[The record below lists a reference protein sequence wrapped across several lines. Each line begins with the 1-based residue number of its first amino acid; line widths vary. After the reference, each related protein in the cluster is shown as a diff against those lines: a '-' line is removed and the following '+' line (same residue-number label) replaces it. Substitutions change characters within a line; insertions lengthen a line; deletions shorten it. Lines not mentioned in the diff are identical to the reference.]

1 MFPVEIR
8 TDRLRLRRATREVV
22 PSLELYEHG
31 REGAAGVEDVTRY
44 VTWDP
49 YRSPKEAA
57 DFLRRIE
64 DRWEAGESAVY
75 AVFPREGEDG
85 AGTFAGTAGLH
96 FQWDRDVAAF
106 GVWLRKPFWGR
117 GYAGERARAFF
128 EVAFDELDVSLCA
141 AEAIPANE
149 RSVRAIE
156 RYVEAAGGR
165 RDGEFRHR
173 TERDGDPESTV
184 RFSVTQAEWRD
195 AVDERTATLRW
206 EDGDADE

>member
-1 MFPVEIR
+1 VFPVEIR

-22 PSLELYEHG
+22 PALELYEHG
-31 REGAAGVEDVTRY
+31 RTGAAGVEDVTRY

-57 DFLRRIE
+57 EFLDRIE

-75 AVFPREGEDG
+75 AVFPRDGEDG
-85 AGTFAGTAGLH
+85 AGAFAGTAGLH
-96 FQWDRDVAAF
+96 FRWDRDAAAF
-106 GVWLRKPFWGR
+106 GIWLRKPFWGR
-117 GYAGERARAFF
+117 GYSGERARAFF

-173 TERDGDPESTV
+173 IERDGDPESTV

-206 EDGDADE
+206 EDDDVDE